1 MNGTTP
7 SLFWSGKFLHTTV
20 FLTRYGDIH
29 GSCSPGIHHLTREDA
44 TYNGSEVG
52 ADNGEYIGV
61 GGGCS
66 ACQGLHKVVC

>member
-7 SLFWSGKFLHTTV
+7 NLFWSGKLLHGIV

-29 GSCSPGIHHLTREDA
+29 GSCSPGILHLTCEVA
-44 TYNGSEVG
+44 TYNGGEVTT
-52 ADNGEYIGV
+52 DNGEYIGV